1 MEIFI
6 VVGGFYAIYLVVK
19 AIITQI
25 DYTKSK
31 KKNYQ
36 D

>member
-19 AIITQI
+19 AIITQT